1 MLETPYEQR
10 RARAFCLAGLVAVSV
25 CAGVLVGR
33 YSAVVFPISS
43 VASVPAESQPQ
54 PAEHATSQQ
63 PVGSLAEHL
72 NLKSPLASDPGKNQ
86 TDSDRQRTSDGPQ
99 SSTQR
104 PAESQKAD
112 QPTQKQSAAVES
124 VERHEQV
131 AEQPEESKVGGA
143 TILNRDA
150 GERARDARTMPD
162 HGRNQTLE
170 ARPRIL
176 GDANPLNSECA
187 RRYASFRESDGT
199 YQPYGS
205 AQRKVCPLLH

>member
-43 VASVPAESQPQ
+43 VASVPAESKPQ
-54 PAEHATSQQ
+54 PADHAASQQ

-72 NLKSPLASDPGKNQ
+72 NLKSRLASDPGKNQ
-86 TDSDRQRTSDGPQ
+86 ADSDRRKASESRQ
-99 SSTQR
+99 SSAQQ
-104 PAESQKAD
+104 PADSQKAD
-112 QPTQKQSAAVES
+112 QPTQKQSAAVENI
-124 VERHEQV
+124 ERHGQP
-131 AEQPEESKVGGA
+131 AEEPEESKVGGA
-143 TILNRDA
+143 TILNPDT
-150 GERARDARTMPD
+150 GERARDATTMPD
-162 HGRNQTLE
+162 RNRALE
-170 ARPRIL
+170 ERPRTS
-176 GDANPLNSECA
+176 GDATPLNSECA

-205 AQRKVCPLLH
+205 APRKVCPLLR